1 MVMNFR
7 TKSKIFRDFESFSP
21 LLQIWKGSNNT
32 IVFTNGCFDIIHHG
46 HLDSLQQAAAMGT
59 RLIVGLN
66 SDESVRIIKGE
77 NRPVLAEMDRAAIL
91 AAFEVVDAVIIFKE
105 ETPAEIIA
113 KIIPD
118 VLVKGAHYQLHEI
131 AGHDTV
137 LNNGGKVEILDL
149 VDGISTSDLIERIKK
164 LQEPVR

>member
-1 MVMNFR
+1 MNLLS
-7 TKSKIFRDFESFSP
+7 KAKIFTSFESLNP

-46 HLDSLQQAAAMGT
+46 HIDSLEKSAMLGT
-59 RLIVGLN
+59 KLIVGLN
-66 SDESVRIIKGE
+66 SDESVKILKGKG
-77 NRPVLAEMDRAAIL
+77 RPILDEKARASVL
-91 AAFEVVDAVIIFKE
+91 AAFSVVDAVIIFNE

-118 VLVKGAHYQLHEI
+118 VLVKGAQYEIHEI

-137 LNNGGKVEILDL
+137 LNNGGKVETLDL
-149 VDGISTSDLIERIKK
+149 IEGISTSEIIEQIKK
-164 LQEPVR
+164 L

>member
-1 MVMNFR
+1 MNLVS
-7 TKSKIFRDFESFSP
+7 KSKIFRNFESLYP
-21 LLQIWKGSNNT
+21 LLEIWKGSNNT

-46 HLDSLQQAAAMGT
+46 HVDSLQKSATFGT

-66 SDESVRIIKGE
+66 SDESVRLLKGE
-77 NRPVLAEMDRAAIL
+77 NRPVVDEESRAAVL
-91 AAFEVVDAVIIFKE
+91 AAFECVDAVIIFNE

-118 VLVKGAHYQLHEI
+118 VLVKGAQYEIHEI

-137 LNNGGKVEILDL
+137 LNNGGRVETLEL
-149 VDGISTSDLIERIKK
+149 VEGISTSDIIERIKK
-164 LQEPVR
+164 L